1 MTRLFTI
8 LITGASLALVSCA
21 SPKKECA
28 TCDSSKAKSDC
39 CAKGAAP
46 KSDCASCDSH
56 AKKKK

>member
-21 SPKKECA
+21 APKKEC
-28 TCDSSKAKSDC
+28 DSCESKAKSDC
-39 CAKGAAP
+39 CAKGAAS